1 MSGRTRGEGPNRQ
14 GDVPTWARR
23 LEAAEDI
30 ALQVHRSLC
39 PTHPGHPL
47 DPRPTPVLAPLALEA
62 ARRPSAPTLVILQ
75 RTALSAAVAPGLV
88 PSPRLH
94 LGVQLLHEIQ
104 RTDQSLPQA
113 QKVSR

>member
-1 MSGRTRGEGPNRQ
+1 MSGRTRGEGPNHQ
-14 GDVPTWARR
+14 GDVPTWVRH

-39 PTHPGHPL
+39 PTHPGHHL
-47 DPRPTPVLAPLALEA
+47 DLRPTAVLDPLALEA
-62 ARRPSAPTLVILQ
+62 AHHPSAPTPVTLQ
-75 RTALSAAVAPGLV
+75 RTALSAAAAPGLD

-94 LGVQLLHEIQ
+94 LGVQLLQEIQ
-104 RTDQSLPQA
+104 RTDQTLPQA